1 VAEQLELGAGRTWIR
16 GLEQE
21 FALKLAPH
29 VGKDGAKKLAAAM
42 ARLAGRR
49 AGEVGEGGTAAAL
62 VTACGG
68 CQTDVLAHEALCL
81 CSTCANNVM
90 LIVD

>member
-21 FALKLAPH
+21 FTLKLAPH
-29 VGKDGAKKLAAAM
+29 VGKDGAKKLAAIM

-49 AGEVGEGGTAAAL
+49 ASEVGEAGKAAVL
-62 VTACGG
+62 VATCGG
-68 CQTDVLAHEALCL
+68 CQADVLAHEALCL
-81 CSTCANNVM
+81 CSVCANNVM